1 MDSYIEPDSKML
13 FISDVF
19 RDDEYFSSYS
29 QNKIELLINFELFVK
44 LYFLQIRHFSQ
55 WIHI

>member
-19 RDDEYFSSYS
+19 RDAEYFSSYS